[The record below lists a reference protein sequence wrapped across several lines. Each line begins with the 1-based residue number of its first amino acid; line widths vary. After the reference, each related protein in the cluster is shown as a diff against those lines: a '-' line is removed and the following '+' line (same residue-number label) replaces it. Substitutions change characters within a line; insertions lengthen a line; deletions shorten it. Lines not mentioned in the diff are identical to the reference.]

1 MPNNGAVKNWKH
13 NGKQMTSVI
22 ICKPLSSA
30 EKPYLS
36 SCRSLALTFHLFDC
50 KTFQVYENPELQLFS
65 WALRQQAHLHLF
77 DKPWIR
83 VSEFY
88 IIPTV
93 AAAQGCRYVWL
104 TKTTC
109 LNAWGWSCSCRSG
122 LSPVLAQLGGNKTN
136 RTGMTTRT
144 LANLKN
150 TNPEK
155 LWLFIQNLV
164 LACLHGFISIFTPHT
179 CNLETHMVHGSMVL
193 NLTNVIWTSGL
204 RNWSRRSWRT
214 SAISSFQGSMPLRSP
229 AFCSDKAWT
238 ADQLTSETPSSPKTS
253 ININAG
259 AASHEAFSR
268 VRCLALTCPK
278 TSQTSRHITTIC

>member
-136 RTGMTTRT
+136 RTGMTTRNVGP
-144 LANLKN
+144 LAS
-150 TNPEK
+150 NPEPFK
-155 LWLFIQNLV
+155 TLTFHSESCACMPAWLHQYFY
-164 LACLHGFISIFTPHT
+164 T
-179 CNLETHMVHGSMVL
+179 THLQLGNTHGSWFDGPQL
-193 NLTNVIWTSGL
+193 DQCHLDFGL
-204 RNWSRRSWRT
+204 
-214 SAISSFQGSMPLRSP
+214 A
-229 AFCSDKAWT
+229 
-238 ADQLTSETPSSPKTS
+238 QL
-253 ININAG
+253 I
-259 AASHEAFSR
+259 
-268 VRCLALTCPK
+268 
-278 TSQTSRHITTIC
+278 